1 MSPLG
6 LVGPGSFFLSTP
18 PRCAST
24 RTCISPPR
32 TQSLQRTAP
41 GQAEDTPLGCTHN
54 TPRCRYCLGRP
65 TPSQMPPRVLLMA
78 LGRIALEPVDEP
90 GLGRAQGEP
99 VVPGLLQRDEELPTA
114 LHRLL
119 VQVVPALELGFE
131 RELAA
136 QRMVRAPLA
145 PDGDVR
151 IGHDP
156 IAEVQ
161 YSKILKYLLDDDLV
175 H

>member
-1 MSPLG
+1 MKHVALCGGPQVPRGAATTPQAHATQQQQDDTAHQMSPLG

-65 TPSQMPPRVLLMA
+65 TPSQMPPRVSLIA

-90 GLGRAQGEP
+90 GLGRAEGEP
-99 VVPGLLQRDEELPTA
+99 VAPGLLQRDEELPTA
-114 LHRLL
+114 VHRPL
-119 VQVVPALELGFE
+119 VEVVSALELGLE

-136 QRMVRAPLA
+136 
-145 PDGDVR
+145 
-151 IGHDP
+151 
-156 IAEVQ
+156 
-161 YSKILKYLLDDDLV
+161 
-175 H
+175 